1 MRSVSWRLCLI
12 AAALSAGVAAPMIAR
27 AQLAASATVESE
39 YRIRGVALSD
49 GEPDLRLGL
58 SYDHPSGAYAG
69 ATLIGGETGSD
80 GSHLLG
86 YVAYAG
92 FAVRSESGL
101 IWDIGTTTSQIN
113 LYLPIYPA
121 AYSVQPLGY
130 GGIEARNASTASTF
144 HYRADYSELYGGLS
158 WRATS
163 VHLYISPEYLG
174 QTMRTAYLDVT
185 ETVRPMTH
193 VRLFAH
199 VGALTPLAGSA
210 GPGSTRERYDL
221 GAGAVWELHHGEVQ
235 LAWSGISPQVQYPI
249 GYPQPRSAVILSVTG
264 FL

>member
-1 MRSVSWRLCLI
+1 MRSASWRLCLI
-12 AAALSAGVAAPMIAR
+12 AAALSFGAVAPTIAR
-27 AQLAASATVESE
+27 AQLSAAATVESE
-39 YRIRGVALSD
+39 YRIRGVELSD
-49 GEPDLRLGL
+49 GEPDLRLSL

-69 ATLIGGETGSD
+69 ATLIGGETASD

-92 FAVRSESGL
+92 FAVRSDSGL
-101 IWDIGTTTSQIN
+101 TWDLGTTTSQIN

-121 AYSVQPLGY
+121 AYSILPVGY
-130 GGIEARNASTASTF
+130 GGTATRSGSTASTF
-144 HYRADYSELYGGLS
+144 HYRADYTELYGGVS

-163 VHLYISPEYLG
+163 VHLYVSPEYLG
-174 QTMRTAYLDVT
+174 QTLRTAYLDVT

-193 VRLFAH
+193 LRLFAH
-199 VGALTPLAGSA
+199 GGALTPLGGSA
-210 GPGSTRERYDL
+210 GPGSTRERFDL
-221 GAGAVWELHHGEVQ
+221 GAGAVWELHHAEIQ
-235 LAWSGISPQVQYPI
+235 LAWSAISPQIQYPS